1 MPRQASF
8 DVPAFEQ
15 KILDAILRSPVEQS
29 RREIFDRCGF
39 DNENKALLSCFDRYL
54 KNPAVELLVD
64 KRGDR
69 KHRTYIAKNP
79 PIPTKPALSE
89 VKPPSAS
96 ETQGSP
102 KPSQSQPRSSRLT
115 SASEKFVRAKPPV
128 PTFMVHEISEG
139 SEVIDALS
147 ALSDASGAEK
157 MVAVGVDKREPKK
170 KRVLGRLS
178 ISPGYEHPVPL
189 REIILAAGDVV
200 YDFDISQILKS
211 VYAISDNDNIR
222 GFAPFR
228 DFFANHTIVSHDTLS
243 ACAPLI
249 ALDIPPR
256 AMQETRLAV
265 RMLQYQAGVSGDD
278 SLKASVLH
286 YLKQI
291 PYNASTA
298 KIATVLPLF
307 RELRERLG
315 DKLTTYET
323 YCAWLPRLASRQKP
337 FALGLQHPDLLDN
350 VDLPL
355 CQQVHPTFEILGDG
369 GIQLELSLCPTSNV
383 KEPIKSPVRFI
394 VSKRKQWW
402 SKFSM
407 IVTVRFGSKA
417 QTHQILSVLSALES
431 AQVVFRYNET
441 VPERMAIFLMG
452 TIKGFV
458 DDAYIRL
465 RLGNGCNDLGS
476 GKAPVGWRDEWW
488 DSWVDLASAD
498 VQSVLKS

>member
-8 DVPAFEQ
+8 DVAAFQE
-15 KILDAILRSPVEQS
+15 KILDTILHSPVKQS
-29 RREIFDRCGF
+29 RREIFARCGF
-39 DNENKALLSCFDRYL
+39 DYGNKALESAFNRFI
-54 KNPAVELLVD
+54 KREATQALVD
-64 KRGDR
+64 CRGDR
-69 KHRTYIAKNP
+69 KNRVYVAKNP
-79 PIPTKPALSE
+79 PIPTEPEQSPPPVSVLPPQQSIE
-89 VKPPSAS
+89 VPVHRERP
-96 ETQGSP
+96 P
-102 KPSQSQPRSSRLT
+102 KP
-115 SASEKFVRAKPPV
+115 
-128 PTFMVHEISEG
+128 TFTVKKIDDG
-139 SEVIDALS
+139 ALVDALS
-147 ALSDASGAEK
+147 CLSVAAGREKLVAL
-157 MVAVGVDKREPKK
+157 GVDKREPEKDHAFRAMTYSYNSTFPM
-170 KRVLGRLS
+170 KR
-178 ISPGYEHPVPL
+178 
-189 REIILAAGDVV
+189 IILAAGDIV
-200 YDFDISQILKS
+200 YDFDIAKILKS
-211 VYAISDNDNIR
+211 VYATSDNDNIR

-228 DFFANHTIVSHDTLS
+228 DFFANHTVVSHDTLS
-243 ACAPLI
+243 TCAPLV

-315 DKLTTYET
+315 DKLTTFDT

-355 CQQVHPTFEILGDG
+355 CQQVRPTFEILGDG
-369 GIQLELSLCPTSNV
+369 GILLALFIGPTSDV
-383 KEPIKSPVRFI
+383 KASSSFGSPACL
-394 VSKRKQWW
+394 SKKKEWW
-402 SKFSM
+402 SHFS
-407 IVTVRFGSKA
+407 IAATVRFGSKA

-441 VPERMAIFLMG
+441 VPERMAIFLMR
-452 TIKGFV
+452 TIEGFV

-465 RLGNGCNDLGS
+465 RLRNGCNDSGS
-476 GKAPVGWRDEWW
+476 GKVPVGWRAAWW
-488 DSWVDLASAD
+488 DSWVDLASSD

>member
-1 MPRQASF
+1 MPRKSSF
-8 DVPAFEQ
+8 NKDFFEC
-15 KILDAILRSPVEQS
+15 KIIETILHSPVALT
-29 RREIFDRCGF
+29 RREIFDKCGF
-39 DNENKALLSCFDRYL
+39 ENSHGGMLSCFDRL
-54 KNPAVELLVD
+54 NKRSHFKMLIDSHGDKKNRV
-64 KRGDR
+64 
-69 KHRTYIAKNP
+69 YISKNP
-79 PIPTKPALSE
+79 PKPINRSAKAPPVAAPPPQPSEATIPPVTAPIHRERPPKPIFTVKEIADASEVTDALKALSE
-89 VKPPSAS
+89 
-96 ETQGSP
+96 
-102 KPSQSQPRSSRLT
+102 
-115 SASEKFVRAKPPV
+115 
-128 PTFMVHEISEG
+128 
-139 SEVIDALS
+139 
-147 ALSDASGAEK
+147 ASGDDGL
-157 MVAVGVDKREPKK
+157 VALAVDKREPPKDHAF
-170 KRVLGRLS
+170 RAMTYR
-178 ISPGYEHPVPL
+178 YREAFPV
-189 REIILAAGDVV
+189 RQIILAAGDIVI
-200 YDFDISQILKS
+200 DFDIAKILKS
-211 VYAISDNDNIR
+211 VYASFDNDNIK

-228 DFFANHTIVSHDTLS
+228 DFFANHTIISHDTLS
-243 ACAPLI
+243 TCAPLV

-369 GIQLELSLCPTSNV
+369 GIQLELYLCPTSNV
-383 KEPIKSPVRFI
+383 KESIKSPVRFI

-441 VPERMAIFLMG
+441 VPERMAIFLMR
-452 TIKGFV
+452 TIEGFV

-498 VQSVLKS
+498 VESVLKS